1 MQFSSIHSPIS
12 GEALSL
18 HARQNT
24 THNVSRGAAEFIGL
38 SQPKLS
44 GMVRGQFRGINEVKM
59 LGGLNR
65 HRRNVQIVIKRSS
78 ISRVNGHTRV
88 VFS

>member
-18 HARQNT
+18 HARLNI

-38 SQPKLS
+38 SQPKRS
-44 GMVRGQFRGINEVKM
+44 GMFHGQFRVINKVKM

-65 HRRNVQIVIKRSS
+65 LRRNVQIVDKRLS
-78 ISRVNGHTRV
+78 ISRVNGQTRV
-88 VFS
+88 VFA